1 MGWAKPHDTLFHLTF
16 HHAHHAAGWL
26 RSVMPGPLA
35 AAIDWASLRAAPEKV
50 HGHALRFQ
58 VTDILFEAALRPHG
72 RSLFVVPE
80 HKSWFDD
87 QVHDQIVGYCT
98 HIAQGARGTSAPPA
112 LVVPVLLCHGK
123 AWPDTVPAHPHLEGL
138 DPAAAA
144 MLAALQPR
152 VRFLVDDLM
161 LCTEAELRRPGLT
174 ALAQLTLL
182 CLRFLRWFTV
192 DEALAAIDRW
202 ADLLRGADRDDG
214 PPPGRFAVAEVG
226 WYFLAVTEIPAEE
239 LHVTFQRNLQ
249 RPEETIMS
257 TAENLI
263 REGRAK
269 GRAEGLAEGR
279 AETILRV
286 LVKRFGPLPAD
297 ISERVQSATL
307 PELDRWTD
315 RMVDARTLAD
325 VFAT

>member
-1 MGWAKPHDTLFHLTF
+1 M
-16 HHAHHAAGWL
+16 
-26 RSVMPGPLA
+26 S
-35 AAIDWASLRAAPEKV
+35 
-50 HGHALRFQ
+50 
-58 VTDILFEAALRPHG
+58 
-72 RSLFVVPE
+72 
-80 HKSWFDD
+80 
-87 QVHDQIVGYCT
+87 YCT
-98 HIAQGARGTSAPPA
+98 HIEHSARGTSAPPA

-123 AWPDTVPAHPHLEGL
+123 AAWPDTVPAYPHLEGL

-214 PPPGRFAVAEVG
+214 PPPGRDAVAEVG
-226 WYFLAVTEIPAEE
+226 WYFLAVTEIPPED
-239 LHVTFQRNLQ
+239 LHATFQSNLQ

-257 TAENLI
+257 TAEKLI

-269 GRAEGLAEGR
+269 GRAEGR

-297 ISERVQSATL
+297 IGERVQSATL